1 MNEMSRQ
8 GVPLFEVTTTTP
20 EHTRLL
26 AEILGNLINGKTVL
40 GLNGELGAGK
50 TEFVKG
56 LALGSGVSK
65 DSYITSPTYS
75 IINHYN
81 GRIAFYHL
89 DLYRL
94 SGTDELYDT
103 GLEDILSENAVIVVE
118 WPEIML
124 KISDFNVEIN
134 IQVTGITERKI
145 SFFAYGLANSNL
157 IKELA
162 NQYKEKITTWD

>member
-8 GVPLFEVTTTTP
+8 DVPLFEVTTTTP

-89 DLYRL
+89 DLYRP
-94 SGTDELYDT
+94 SSPG
-103 GLEDILSENAVIVVE
+103 
-118 WPEIML
+118 
-124 KISDFNVEIN
+124 
-134 IQVTGITERKI
+134 
-145 SFFAYGLANSNL
+145 
-157 IKELA
+157 
-162 NQYKEKITTWD
+162 